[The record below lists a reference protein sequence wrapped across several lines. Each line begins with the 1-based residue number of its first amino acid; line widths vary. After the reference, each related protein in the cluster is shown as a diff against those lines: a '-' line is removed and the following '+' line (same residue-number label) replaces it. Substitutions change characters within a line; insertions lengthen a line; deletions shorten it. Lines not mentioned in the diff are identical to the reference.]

1 MIGICHRAAHV
12 SYLLS
17 DLAAVPVRACE
28 QVSELELQG
37 WGWLA
42 QRLSRVFDAVQSLD
56 RNSADKG
63 SLRRYNSSHEA
74 HSLAPPPAFSQWQHV
89 GLLGFKIRI
98 LFNFYFRE

>member
-42 QRLSRVFDAVQSLD
+42 QRLSRVFGAVQSLD

-63 SLRRYNSSHEA
+63 SLRRYNSGLWLNWRVS
-74 HSLAPPPAFSQWQHV
+74 APPMHP
-89 GLLGFKIRI
+89 LLLSAPPLTYSVSAGRVSSV
-98 LFNFYFRE
+98 Y